1 MRGWVEVWFPV
12 AVISMPAVAL
22 FILWLRSSDDPQSVA
37 VGNWSALGM
46 LVLVALLLVRR
57 R

>member
-1 MRGWVEVWFPV
+1 MSHWEDDAFVMT
-12 AVISMPAVAL
+12 VISMPAVAL
-22 FILWLRSSDDPQSVA
+22 FILWLRSSDEPQSVA